1 MCNLISQDEML
12 KHIKY
17 ICKKY
22 PNRIAGS
29 EIEKNAAYYIG
40 AEFEKSGA
48 EVSFEEFPVLEWK
61 PYDAKLSIYTPI
73 KESIKC
79 CAMPYSPSCEIR
91 GELKF
96 VGLGF
101 EDKDYIDAEGKI
113 ALIELCPYDVTE
125 DKTQYLRAVRNN
137 VKAVIFFN
145 SIPKTDIR
153 IFPIVETQNWNMKTG
168 KRPTK
173 PILSISYEN
182 GIKLVGLLKKA
193 KVELEISIKAEVI
206 ENAKSVNVI
215 GTIEGAKFPDEVV
228 LVTAHHDCWFEGA
241 NDNIASVCML
251 FEIIKVFKKYKP
263 LRTMKFVS
271 FGAEEIGALEFCPWL
286 WTNGSKFFAD
296 SDLNIVG
303 VLNNELLGAGD
314 ALSVQ
319 GTGAEIRKVILDTA
333 DVLKLKKKYKK
344 IDTWHAFINSD
355 HYPFTLKGIP
365 TAQFSGKSALT
376 QYKNYHTSTD
386 TPEDIH
392 EETLMDLACLA
403 ASSGF
408 FLSHSLFLPYDLS
421 VCFDELLNG
430 NTELK
435 ARGLI
440 QMNKDSVINL
450 DKLIELL
457 HRQKD
462 LSDELCE
469 IKNSLEKIY
478 TGNNKEIEKYASKMN
493 KKILEIIKKINL
505 NSYHS
510 VAYGEYGLHIVPIII
525 QMFPSLQALEDLYFT
540 KKAIESLKDK
550 NLSGTLNNLRNIYPY
565 KSLSN
570 GIEFYPPR
578 FMPEYD
584 LDLPFINPKEEI
596 FSLENKK
603 ESNYEREILS
613 LTKKY
618 ETTKNLIKKEIDI
631 LYKNL
636 DFEKTLENL
645 IKEGKSLLKKLKS

>member
-1 MCNLISQDEML
+1 
-12 KHIKY
+12 
-17 ICKKY
+17 
-22 PNRIAGS
+22 
-29 EIEKNAAYYIG
+29 
-40 AEFEKSGA
+40 
-48 EVSFEEFPVLEWK
+48 
-61 PYDAKLSIYTPI
+61 
-73 KESIKC
+73 
-79 CAMPYSPSCEIR
+79 
-91 GELKF
+91 
-96 VGLGF
+96 
-101 EDKDYIDAEGKI
+101 
-113 ALIELCPYDVTE
+113 
-125 DKTQYLRAVRNN
+125 
-137 VKAVIFFN
+137 
-145 SIPKTDIR
+145 
-153 IFPIVETQNWNMKTG
+153 
-168 KRPTK
+168 
-173 PILSISYEN
+173 
-182 GIKLVGLLKKA
+182 
-193 KVELEISIKAEVI
+193 
-206 ENAKSVNVI
+206 
-215 GTIEGAKFPDEVV
+215 VV

-241 NDNIASVCML
+241 NDNTASVCIL

-263 LRTMKFVS
+263 LRTIKFVS
-271 FGAEEIGALEFCPWL
+271 FGAEESGAVDFSPWL
-286 WTNGSKFFAD
+286 WINGSRFFAD

-303 VLNNELLGAGD
+303 VLNNEGLGVAD
-314 ALSVQ
+314 DLSVQ

-333 DVLKLKKKYKK
+333 DILKLKKKYEK

-392 EETLMDLACLA
+392 EETLTDSACLA
-403 ASSGF
+403 ALSGF
-408 FLSHSLFLPYDLS
+408 FLSHSLFLPYDPS
-421 VCFDELLNG
+421 VCFDELLKG

-440 QMNKDSVINL
+440 QMNKNSVINL

-469 IKNSLEKIY
+469 IKNTLEKLY
-478 TGNNKEIEKYASKMN
+478 TGDNKEIEKYASKMN
-493 KKILEIIKKINL
+493 RKILEIIKKINL

-510 VAYGEYGLHIVPIII
+510 VAYGEYELHIVPITI

-550 NLSGTLNNLRNIYPY
+550 NLSETLNNLRKIYPY
-565 KSLSN
+565 ESLSN

-603 ESNYEREILS
+603 ESNYEKEILS

-618 ETTKNLIKKEIDI
+618 ETV
-631 LYKNL
+631 
-636 DFEKTLENL
+636 
-645 IKEGKSLLKKLKS
+645 

>member
-319 GTGAEIRKVILDTA
+319 GTGAEIRKVILDT
-333 DVLKLKKKYKK
+333 
-344 IDTWHAFINSD
+344 
-355 HYPFTLKGIP
+355 
-365 TAQFSGKSALT
+365 
-376 QYKNYHTSTD
+376 

-478 TGNNKEIEKYASKMN
+478 MGNNKEIEKYASKMN